1 MSSSETLTSEPTRLE
16 PWRILEPHLEFDFP
30 PEWLEF
36 LNGLLR
42 DTGDTPE
49 RLFRRALGLYRL
61 ALDAQAE
68 GKRVGATDSAECLTE
83 EFEF

>member
-1 MSSSETLTSEPTRLE
+1 MSSPDTLTSQSIRAE
-16 PWRILEPHLEFDFP
+16 PWTILDPRLEFDFP

-36 LNGLLR
+36 LNNLLR
-42 DTGDTPE
+42 DSGDSPE

-61 ALDAQAE
+61 AIDAQAE
-68 GKRVGATDSAECLTE
+68 GKRIGATDSAECLTE